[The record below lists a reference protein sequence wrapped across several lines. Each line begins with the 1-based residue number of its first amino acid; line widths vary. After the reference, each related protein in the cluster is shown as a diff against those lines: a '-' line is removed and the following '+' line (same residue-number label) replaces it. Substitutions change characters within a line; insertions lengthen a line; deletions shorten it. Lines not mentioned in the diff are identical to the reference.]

1 MKERDLRKLLH
12 QPIHVGIPKGELI
25 GNGKLTMA
33 IARTSGRAAL
43 SWYGDY
49 RAIQNGL
56 RKTHCGLDEAE
67 MSRP

>member
-12 QPIHVGIPKGELI
+12 QPIHVGIPKGEFI

-43 SWYGDY
+43 SWVRRLSGHSEWPKET
-49 RAIQNGL
+49 ASWFGQG
-56 RKTHCGLDEAE
+56 
-67 MSRP
+67 